1 MALRNNGESTSKDG
15 VKYHFPPLDRK
26 LSSAALVIIDRT
38 EDLYTPLSCSGS
50 HPLAHRIL
58 NTLKCYQYSET
69 VEEWNRGARNSYDIS
84 VKQLSHVSAAES
96 IASTRNILTTSK
108 KFPLLSPMSG
118 VLNATFP
125 ISPSMR
131 YNCEQDL
138 FFQRASKSEYLRK
151 LLSRDGFSIDDHMS
165 DRTLL
170 EVLTGSEDAGRN
182 SLVRNLKVRIAAE
195 KGEPPPPKKRGL
207 GAEVLAFVQALAV
220 SPGESDGDGQRR
232 KGSSSPPAYFP
243 RTCIQSQGMLGL
255 ALAVVESMQRSSSK
269 QFHSLCSWQC
279 CYDTRATREMDMQQ
293 RIQSGSCDL
302 DVCLSLLQS
311 QLSAKIVSQQ
321 KDAPGRGAEK
331 EKAVDSNVVDLIYTL
346 TQIIRLD

>member
-1 MALRNNGESTSKDG
+1 M
-15 VKYHFPPLDRK
+15 KYYFPPHDGK
-26 LSSAALVIIDRT
+26 LPSAALIIIDRS
-38 EDLYTPLSCSGS
+38 EDLFTPLSCSGS

-69 VEEWNRGARNSYDIS
+69 VEQWNHGARNNYDIS
-84 VKQLSHVSAAES
+84 VKQLSHISAAES
-96 IASTRNILTTSK
+96 IASTRKILSASE

-118 VLNATFP
+118 VFNASFP
-125 ISPSMR
+125 ISPSLR
-131 YNCEQDL
+131 YSCEKDL
-138 FFQRASKSEYLRK
+138 FFQRAAKSEDLRK
-151 LLSRDGFSIDDHMS
+151 LLSKDGFSIDDHMS

-207 GAEVLAFVQALAV
+207 GAEVLALVQALAV
-220 SPGESDGDGQRR
+220 SPGERGNDGHAPESQ
-232 KGSSSPPAYFP
+232 KGSSSLSAYSP
-243 RTCIQSQGMLGL
+243 RTCIQSQGMLAL

-269 QFHSLCSWQC
+269 QFHSVCSWQC

-293 RIQSGSCDL
+293 RIQSRSCDL

-311 QLSAKIVSQQ
+311 QLSAKILSQQ
-321 KDAPGRGAEK
+321 KDVPVRGAEK
-331 EKAVDSNVVDLIYTL
+331 EKAADSNVVDLIHTL
-346 TQIIRLD
+346 TQIIRLDCIYYYF